1 MDAFKAMT
9 PLYGL
14 WSILEGGEIFIPRV
28 HGGNTWCMLENVLK
42 IECCKTEATEIK
54 KFRIFGDPQRS
65 KLIRLFFFDNIVIN
79 KMILSLCN
87 WPLLLF

>member
-1 MDAFKAMT
+1 MDAFKAVT

-14 WSILEGGEIFIPRV
+14 WSILEGGEFFIPRV

-54 KFRIFGDPQRS
+54 KSFAF
-65 KLIRLFFFDNIVIN
+65 LE
-79 KMILSLCN
+79 ILGKVNVYDCSFSIK
-87 WPLLLF
+87 LLLIK